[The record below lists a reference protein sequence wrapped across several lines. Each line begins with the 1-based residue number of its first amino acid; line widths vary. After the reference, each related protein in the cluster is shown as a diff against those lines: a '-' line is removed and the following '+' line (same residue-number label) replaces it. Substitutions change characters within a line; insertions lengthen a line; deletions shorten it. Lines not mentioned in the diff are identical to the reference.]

1 MRKWSIM
8 QNWIWSL
15 KTRVERMSDIHEV
28 RTYTLQAT
36 VRPAEQEKFSEQ
48 RVKGISYG

>member
-1 MRKWSIM
+1 VRKWSIM

-36 VRPAEQEKFSEQ
+36 VRPTEQEKFSEQ

>member
-1 MRKWSIM
+1 M